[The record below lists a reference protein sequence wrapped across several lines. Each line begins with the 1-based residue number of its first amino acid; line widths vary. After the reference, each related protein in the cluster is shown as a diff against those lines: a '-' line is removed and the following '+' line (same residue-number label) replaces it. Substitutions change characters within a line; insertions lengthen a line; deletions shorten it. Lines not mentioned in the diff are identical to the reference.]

1 MCMRQYNMGPETLI
15 RGTQRRPGLMDDFI
29 GLKDNDEVEETRRLK
44 AAIAGN
50 GAMFSKEEQSIL
62 SAVVDE
68 LFGNRVK
75 FKTEMKQLERRLEE
89 IKHEIHVNGHTPQLD
104 EEYNRVH
111 NNIMALDAQQMAMK
125 IAINSL
131 YGALG
136 NEGFRYYDPSIA
148 EAVTQSG
155 QLAVQ
160 FIAREIAAFLDKK
173 LGIQRGLDRWIYT
186 DTDSVYF
193 TLDDFV
199 DKLTNGNESA
209 YPKQKIVDA
218 IDMFCKKQIEPC
230 IKDGYARLADYMN
243 AYDNFMSMK
252 REVIADRA
260 LFRAK
265 KNYIM
270 QVYDNEGVR
279 YETPKI
285 KMMGVETA
293 RSTTPQF
300 VKDALVESYK
310 IMMNGQNQELL
321 DMIAAFKL
329 EYMKQEVDMI
339 STPRGV
345 NDLDKWVDSGG
356 HYKNR
361 IPFHVRASHEYN
373 RLLKEHGLKDLTPIQ
388 NGDKVR
394 IVAILPTAP
403 VSGNYIAYKDSLPK
417 ELDLHQFVDKE
428 TLFEKTFLSPV
439 ESFTKHLGWKHIDQ
453 FDVNDFFS

>member
-29 GLKDNDEVEETRRLK
+29 GLKDNDEVEEARRLK

-89 IKHEIHVNGHTPQLD
+89 IKHEIHVNGHNPQLD

-230 IKDGYARLADYMN
+230 IKDAYARLADYMN

-373 RLLKEHGLKDLTPIQ
+373 RLLKEHNLKDLTPIQ